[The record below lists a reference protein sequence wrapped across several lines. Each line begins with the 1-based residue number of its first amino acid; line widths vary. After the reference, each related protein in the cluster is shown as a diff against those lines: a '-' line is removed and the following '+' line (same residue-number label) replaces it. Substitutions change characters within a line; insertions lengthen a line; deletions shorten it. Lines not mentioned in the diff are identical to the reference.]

1 MKRNECKAISRGEF
15 IGVLG
20 NWRGVA
26 VGRQKRVRP
35 QKSELE
41 KMGGGASK
49 GAKESSMAIKEI
61 KERADKLER
70 EVEKLEVEKKAVED
84 QLKQRGTEIEKLGE
98 FNRNIEREKEKARQE
113 MQGAKQ
119 DLKNAEKG
127 IDVLRR
133 EMEEIKANAAKY
145 EAAMREIKGDF
156 IVEKEDHAA
165 AREEIERIGA
175 MLTDKVKEKE
185 EVEKRVAELEEEK
198 QELDNMLRLS
208 SESTEMYK
216 DLSAKLMVKKPAAD
230 AKPAPAAAA
239 PAGPAADT
247 KGKSKVKAEATTFE
261 ASDDEKLL
269 AKLKPKQDGRFK
281 VCIISTFED
290 FFLERD
296 EIKKHT
302 IRPLREWCDRNNCV
316 LEIVDMWEGML
327 RDQYS
332 VMTNGFYIPSLYC
345 QEIEDS
351 DIVLLLLGEKYGSD
365 VAEDTCVNEAV
376 VRTWMSR
383 HRAQHNRFGSI
394 LELATIYAAFVIG
407 QDSSLAEDLIAP
419 RVLTYIRD
427 PAFVQG
433 LPDAMSKH
441 FGQEGVKQ
449 AAKLEQLKARLEKK
463 GAIRNA
469 KYSDPHA
476 LSVFLLE
483 DLQQIFEKSQPKRID
498 DIELDLMTHN
508 AFMDAHQ
515 WIGQGVKGVQLPDS
529 VNSIMERIRKYVV
542 NDTPQPLVIVG
553 EVGTGRTS
561 MCHANVRALAKRF
574 PPPETLIISHFV
586 GYVHAAPF
594 FLSCSHDKRIITHS
608 VTWF

>member
-1 MKRNECKAISRGEF
+1 
-15 IGVLG
+15 
-20 NWRGVA
+20 
-26 VGRQKRVRP
+26 
-35 QKSELE
+35 
-41 KMGGGASK
+41 
-49 GAKESSMAIKEI
+49 
-61 KERADKLER
+61 
-70 EVEKLEVEKKAVED
+70 
-84 QLKQRGTEIEKLGE
+84 
-98 FNRNIEREKEKARQE
+98 
-113 MQGAKQ
+113 
-119 DLKNAEKG
+119 
-127 IDVLRR
+127 
-133 EMEEIKANAAKY
+133 
-145 EAAMREIKGDF
+145 
-156 IVEKEDHAA
+156 
-165 AREEIERIGA
+165 
-175 MLTDKVKEKE
+175 
-185 EVEKRVAELEEEK
+185 
-198 QELDNMLRLS
+198 
-208 SESTEMYK
+208 
-216 DLSAKLMVKKPAAD
+216 
-230 AKPAPAAAA
+230 
-239 PAGPAADT
+239 
-247 KGKSKVKAEATTFE
+247 
-261 ASDDEKLL
+261 
-269 AKLKPKQDGRFK
+269 
-281 VCIISTFED
+281 
-290 FFLERD
+290 
-296 EIKKHT
+296 
-302 IRPLREWCDRNNCV
+302 
-316 LEIVDMWEGML
+316 
-327 RDQYS
+327 
-332 VMTNGFYIPSLYC
+332 
-345 QEIEDS
+345 
-351 DIVLLLLGEKYGSD
+351 
-365 VAEDTCVNEAV
+365 
-376 VRTWMSR
+376 MSR

-529 VNSIMERIRKYVV
+529 VNSIMERVRKYVV

-608 VTWF
+608 VTWVLTKGIEIRIGGR